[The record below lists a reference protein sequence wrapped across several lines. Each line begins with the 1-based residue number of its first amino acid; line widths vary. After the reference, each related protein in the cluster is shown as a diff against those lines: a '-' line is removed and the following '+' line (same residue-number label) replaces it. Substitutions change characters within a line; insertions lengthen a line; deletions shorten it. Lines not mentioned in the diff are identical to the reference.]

1 MRLNAGAKESTVL
14 AAMVWSDFPRVAGL
28 TSLAF
33 GASSFPFAAN
43 TGGVL
48 PNDSVEAFPASDPT
62 CKSSDPLFEIFPI
75 AGDIGDGFATS
86 SLEGVS
92 SFS

>member
-14 AAMVWSDFPRVAGL
+14 AAIVWSDFPCVAGF

-33 GASSFPFAAN
+33 RESNFPFAAN
-43 TGGVL
+43 IGGAF
-48 PNDSVEAFPASDPT
+48 PNGSVEAFPASDPT

-75 AGDIGDGFATS
+75 VDDIGDGFVTS